1 MARGRRESTW
11 LVVRRC
17 LALIRCVQRGPA
29 SREDLLEAMVSVE
42 DPIDRGEVRG
52 EHLDALDTRLDKDL
66 RRIRENLMVD
76 VYYDREAGGYVIKDT
91 WLPLLDLPD
100 DDLETIAWL
109 EQTFDLESP
118 KHDEIHGLLRR
129 LRLYL
134 DPSRVALIEEA
145 RTALE
150 MDLRRRDADEIR
162 PEVLRG
168 LRKAYRTGR
177 QVELLYLS
185 PGYEDGEPRRHVVE
199 PYEPYTFDTTR
210 KHYYLRAYCRRVE
223 TPGGSD
229 YLNAYRTYRLGRIR
243 EVTVLPNKLPPIAP
257 KAPRHEVVYE
267 LTPQVARLGVTRQ
280 PRIEVERVE
289 RRDDGSAVV
298 YGETESVFWA
308 VQSLLHY
315 GANCKVVG
323 GTEMRRAMERVVEEM
338 ARRYAEEE

>member
-1 MARGRRESTW
+1 
-11 LVVRRC
+11 
-17 LALIRCVQRGPA
+17 LAIIRCVQRGPA
-29 SREDLLEAMVSVE
+29 TREDLLEAMRSVE
-42 DPIDRGEVRG
+42 EPDRYGQLQEEDR
-52 EHLDALDTRLDKDL
+52 DALDLRLDKDL

-76 VYYDREAGGYVIKDT
+76 IYYDRQARGYVIKDT

-100 DDLETIAWL
+100 EDLDTIAWL

-145 RTALE
+145 RTALD
-150 MDLRRRDADEIR
+150 MDLRRRDEDEIR
-162 PEVLRG
+162 PDVLQG

-185 PGYEDGEPRRHVVE
+185 PGYEDGQPRRHIVE

-223 TPGGSD
+223 TPEGTD
-229 YLNAYRTYRLGRIR
+229 YLDAYRTYRVGRIQQ
-243 EVTVLPNKLPPIAP
+243 VTVLPQKFSPMVPSAS
-257 KAPRHEVVYE
+257 RYEVVYE
-267 LTPQVARLGVTRQ
+267 LTPRVARLGVTRQ
-280 PRIEVERVE
+280 PRIEVRRIERQ
-289 RRDDGSAVV
+289 DDGSAVV

-315 GANCKVVG
+315 GANCKVLG
-323 GTEMRRAMERVVEEM
+323 GPRVRREMERVVIEM
-338 ARRYAEEE
+338 AALYEK